1 MVMTLTR
8 PPWRAAVTSVAA
20 AAALLVTSAV
30 SSQAAVNYDPRPGEP
45 IQWGPNLKTRIK
57 TYQTGNG
64 SACSLIASPN
74 SVGGVCLSASA
85 FDGPTIE
92 EVLDG
97 DDLPE
102 CWQDKLTDDELEDIG
117 LEHGDGAGWYWR
129 RCLTGIDPKT
139 YEIEEGGIQ
148 FAVGIWYYE
157 DDDDELI
164 SLTENQQAFIDRFV
178 RRGNVPQPIML
189 ASPSPVPWVN
199 DDVAFYNATDE
210 QIHVDLTIPGVEMR
224 GRITEMLIYPE
235 GRDGPSVKCD
245 GAGVQVGPD
254 DTPATV
260 RDACWHSFEQSS
272 ETQPDDQYRGEMHV
286 MWQIDARVNGEWEE
300 FHTFVKSSEGVIQV
314 NEVQAL
320 VRP

>member
-1 MVMTLTR
+1 MVTR
-8 PPWRAAVTSVAA
+8 ATTRPWRAALTAA
-20 AAALLVTSAV
+20 AGAAALLLTTGMPA
-30 SSQAAVNYDPRPGEP
+30 QAAVSYDPRPGQP

-85 FDGPTIE
+85 FDGPTIK

-102 CWQDKLTDDELEDIG
+102 CWQEKLTGEELKDIG
-117 LEHGDGAGWYWR
+117 LEHGDGAGWYWN

-139 YEIEEGGIQ
+139 FEIEEGGIQ
-148 FAVGIWYYE
+148 FAVGIWYFE
-157 DDDDELI
+157 DDDPELVE
-164 SLTENQQAFIDRFV
+164 LTPNQVEFIDRFV
-178 RRGNVPQPIML
+178 RRGNVPQPVML
-189 ASPSPVPWVN
+189 SAPSPVPWVN
-199 DDVAFYNATDE
+199 DDVAFYNATEDDL
-210 QIHVDLTIPGVEMR
+210 HVDLAVPGAEMR
-224 GRITEMLIYPE
+224 GRITEMLVYPE
-235 GRDGPSVKCD
+235 GRPGPSVKCS
-245 GAGVQVGPD
+245 GGGVEVGPD
-254 DTPATV
+254 DTPSTV
-260 RDACWHSFEQSS
+260 RDACWHAFEQASQ
-272 ETQPDDQYRGEMHV
+272 TQPDDQYRGEIHV
-286 MWQIDARVNGEWEE
+286 MWQIDARVNGQWEE